1 MGKWLILGKTRDE
14 SGYLAVQESKEVLK
28 NSFRKKRKKKK
39 KQKGKREKS
48 KRHLNHGYC
57 CILMAYRSKLKEL
70 SILNTE
76 TI

>member
-1 MGKWLILGKTRDE
+1 MNLGILQCKKVRR
-14 SGYLAVQESKEVLK
+14 VSKIALE
-28 NSFRKKRKKKK
+28 KR
-39 KQKGKREKS
+39 QKGKMEKS

-76 TI
+76 TN

>member
-39 KQKGKREKS
+39 KTERKEGKKQKTPKS
-48 KRHLNHGYC
+48 WLLLYING
-57 CILMAYRSKLKEL
+57 I
-70 SILNTE
+70 
-76 TI
+76 